1 MSESGRF
8 PFTPHELSD
17 LLDKLDE
24 VMAEAVKLREEVSR
38 QLADQNRVQL
48 QRMPSLRAA
57 SRGDTRPR
65 PRR

>member
-1 MSESGRF
+1 MSESGQF
-8 PFTPHELSD
+8 PLTPHELSD

-48 QRMPSLRAA
+48 QRMPALRAA
-57 SRGDTRPR
+57 SRRDTRPR
-65 PRR
+65 QRR